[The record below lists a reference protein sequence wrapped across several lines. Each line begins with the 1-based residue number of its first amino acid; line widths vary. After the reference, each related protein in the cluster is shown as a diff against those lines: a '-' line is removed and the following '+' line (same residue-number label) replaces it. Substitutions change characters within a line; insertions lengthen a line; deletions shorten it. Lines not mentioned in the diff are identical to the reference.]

1 MAASVC
7 LKASAKVYKIS
18 ITSKCF
24 QEKIAKKLRF
34 CAFFDKYTLLYPL
47 FRLFNSIEH
56 RLHPTTYFNGEESNN
71 ITLYI
76 YDSHVR
82 LMNTNYVGLMN
93 INQRADL
100 MEVNLI
106 MPSTSQQVVR
116 EAN

>member
-1 MAASVC
+1 M
-7 LKASAKVYKIS
+7 
-18 ITSKCF
+18 
-24 QEKIAKKLRF
+24 
-34 CAFFDKYTLLYPL
+34 FFDKYALLYLL

-56 RLHPTTYFNGEESNN
+56 RLHPTTSFNGEESNN

-82 LMNTNYVGLMN
+82 LTNTNYVSLMN

-100 MEVNLI
+100 IEANLI

>member
-7 LKASAKVYKIS
+7 SKASAKVYKIS

-24 QEKIAKKLRF
+24 QEKIAKKQDFARSLTN
-34 CAFFDKYTLLYPL
+34 YTLLYPL

-56 RLHPTTYFNGEESNN
+56 RLHPTTSFNGEESNN
-71 ITLYI
+71 ITPYI

-100 MEVNLI
+100 MEANLI